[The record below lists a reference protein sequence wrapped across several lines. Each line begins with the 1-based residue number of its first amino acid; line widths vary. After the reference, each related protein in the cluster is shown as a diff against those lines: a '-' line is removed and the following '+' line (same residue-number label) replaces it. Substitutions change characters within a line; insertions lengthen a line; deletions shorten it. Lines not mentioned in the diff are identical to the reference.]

1 MERGLIALSHKLT
14 PEEIKALENGYKKSA
29 KLNAELAEEGLSAD
43 NEALQ
48 NCEEYLTSECE

>member
-1 MERGLIALSHKLT
+1 MSHKLT